1 MHEGDDAPAPD
12 IGALW
17 QAIAAEPDVAAHHA
31 ALAAALHG
39 LGLHDDAAAEYERA
53 IAIGREQLAVLHANL
68 GATLIDAARLPD
80 AAAAY
85 EAALVARP
93 GWALAHQQLAAVRWG
108 QGDRAA
114 AATHF
119 AAALAAEPAHAAAA
133 HGLSVALAA
142 LGRLDDAIA
151 AAERTR
157 EIEPRWPGLDGE
169 LALLYLRVGDAA
181 TALPLAERACA
192 QAPDDPAPHGV
203 RGAAL
208 VRLGRPADAL
218 AAYAA
223 ARACA
228 PERVEVHVNYAL
240 GAEAVGDV
248 DGAAASYRAALE
260 RDPANLAALL
270 HLARLLADHGREDEL
285 APVRDQLRAIDP
297 DNAMTP
303 HLLDALRGVTTA
315 RAPRDY
321 VVALFDDSA
330 ERFDELLT
338 GHLGYRVPEQVAAT
352 LARLDPTRRFARAID
367 LGCGTGLSGAAVRD
381 RCDALVGVDLAPRM
395 LERARDRGVYDALHQ
410 ADVVEFLDG
419 RRDRYDLVIATD
431 VLIYLGELAPLVAA
445 IARRLTPG
453 GWFAASVE
461 RSDDADVALRAT
473 GRYAHG
479 RGYVEGLA
487 ARHGLRI
494 AAFDPID
501 VRLEA
506 GGRIAGWLFVLA
518 APLPATPARGSER
531 HRTPRRR

>member
-1 MHEGDDAPAPD
+1 MHEGDDAPVPD

-17 QAIAAEPDVAAHHA
+17 RAIAAEPEVAAHHA

-53 IAIGREQLAVLHANL
+53 IAVSRGQLAVLHFNH
-68 GATLIDAARLPD
+68 GASLADAGRFA
-80 AAAAY
+80 
-85 EAALVARP
+85 EAATAYGEALHARP
-93 GWALAHQQLAAVRWG
+93 DWALAHHHLATVRWAL
-108 QGDRAA
+108 GDHAA

-119 AAALAAEPAHAAAA
+119 ATAASADPEHAAAA

-151 AAERTR
+151 AARRTQA
-157 EIEPRWPGLDGE
+157 IEPRWPGLDGE
-169 LALLYLRVGDAA
+169 LALLYLRAGDAA
-181 TALPLAERACA
+181 AALPLAERASTT
-192 QAPDDPAPHGV
+192 APDDAAAHGL

-208 VRLGRPADAL
+208 TRLGRPTDAV

-228 PERVEVHVNYAL
+228 PERVEVHLNYAL
-240 GAEAVGDV
+240 GAEAVGDL
-248 DGAAASYRAALE
+248 DGAVASYRAVLE
-260 RDPANLAALL
+260 REPQHLTALL
-270 HLARLLADHGREDEL
+270 NLARLLADLGRADER
-285 APVRDQLRAIDP
+285 AVIDAQLHALDP

-321 VVALFDDSA
+321 VIALFNDSA

-338 GHLGYRVPEQVAAT
+338 GHLGYRVPEQVATA
-352 LARLDPTRRFARAID
+352 LARLDPARRFARALD
-367 LGCGTGLSGAAVRD
+367 LGCGTGLAGAAVRG
-381 RCDALVGVDLAPRM
+381 RCDALHGVDLAAQM
-395 LERARDRGVYDALHQ
+395 LARAGDRGVYDALHE
-410 ADVVEFLDG
+410 ADVIEFLDG
-419 RRDRYDLVIATD
+419 GADRYDLMIATD

-445 IARRLTPG
+445 IARRLAPG

-461 RSDDADVALRAT
+461 RSDDADVRLRAT

-479 RGYVEGLA
+479 RAYLERLAAAHGLA
-487 ARHGLRI
+487 VRSFEA
-494 AAFDPID
+494 ID

-506 GGRIAGWLFVLA
+506 SGRIPGWLFVLA
-518 APLPATPARGSER
+518 A
-531 HRTPRRR
+531 